1 MTDLEARI
9 QHDFTNHPP
18 INADVALILDTITA
32 QFISTASYLVGV
44 TPPGREQ
51 SLMLTNLEQ
60 ASMWAKAAVARN
72 QTALL
77 DSVLNRPE
85 V

>member
-1 MTDLEARI
+1 MTDLHDRI
-9 QHDFTNHPP
+9 KHDFTNHPP
-18 INADVALILDTITA
+18 INADVAVVLDTITA
-32 QFISTASYLVGV
+32 EFIHVASTLGAL